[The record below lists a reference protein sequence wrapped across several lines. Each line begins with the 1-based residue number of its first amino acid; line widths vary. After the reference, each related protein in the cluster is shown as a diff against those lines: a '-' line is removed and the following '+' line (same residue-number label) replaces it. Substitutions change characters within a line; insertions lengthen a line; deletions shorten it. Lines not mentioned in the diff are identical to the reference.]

1 MAENKVHLL
10 LGESQTVWDVGHDL
24 TIVVPLH
31 GIVLNVRSTLHQFTH
46 VNRNSPAR
54 DLVSAGQRNEIAA
67 VIAFSLRSSS
77 RGGATDRRK
86 G

>member
-31 GIVLNVRSTLHQFTH
+31 GIVLNVRSTLHQVTH
-46 VNRNSPAR
+46 VIDPA
-54 DLVSAGQRNEIAA
+54 LIVLNERQAPPPRLA
-67 VIAFSLRSSS
+67 
-77 RGGATDRRK
+77 
-86 G
+86 